1 MHVSDWS
8 RMVRIVVLVMSNLVS
23 AINHKSSNKT
33 LKKNKSL
40 LKTSLME
47 EAKNIII
54 KLVQKRSFN
63 DEFKSMEDKTWV
75 NKALDRRNKISRLD
89 PFLDKDGFI
98 RIEGRLDNYFIN
110 NNCKHPILLPK
121 NGKVTTLIIQ
131 HQHKMA
137 AYGGRGITL
146 NQIKS
151 SGYWIVGA
159 NSAVK
164 NFIFRC
170 VDSRGLRGR
179 FGEQKMV
186 DLPAFTLTETAP
198 LH

>member
-63 DEFKSMEDKTWV
+63 DEFKSMEDKIWV

-179 FGEQKMV
+179 FRKPKMV

>member
-8 RMVRIVVLVMSNLVS
+8 RMVRIVVLVRSNLVS
-23 AINHKSSNKT
+23 AINHKSSNKI

-54 KLVQKRSFN
+54 KLVQKRNFN

-89 PFLDKDGFI
+89 PFLDKDGII
-98 RIEGRLDNYFIN
+98 RIEGRLDNYYIN

-121 NGKVTTLIIQ
+121 DGKVTTLIIQ

-164 NFIFRC
+164 NFIF
-170 VDSRGLRGR
+170 
-179 FGEQKMV
+179 
-186 DLPAFTLTETAP
+186 
-198 LH
+198 

>member
-8 RMVRIVVLVMSNLVS
+8 RMVRIVVLVRSNLVS
-23 AINHKSSNKT
+23 AINHKSSNKI

-54 KLVQKRSFN
+54 KLVQKRNFN

-89 PFLDKDGFI
+89 PFLDKDGII
-98 RIEGRLDNYFIN
+98 RIEGRLDNYFIK

-121 NGKVTTLIIQ
+121 DGKVTTLIIQ

-137 AYGGRGITL
+137 AYGGRRITL

-151 SGYWIVGA
+151 SGYWVVGA

-179 FGEQKMV
+179 FRKPKMV
-186 DLPAFTLTETAP
+186 DLPAFMLTETAP